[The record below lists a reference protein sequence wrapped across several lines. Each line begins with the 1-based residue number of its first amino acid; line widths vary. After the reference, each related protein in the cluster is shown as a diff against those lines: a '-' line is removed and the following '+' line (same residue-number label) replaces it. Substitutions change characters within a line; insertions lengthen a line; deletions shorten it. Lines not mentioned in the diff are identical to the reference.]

1 MTSSRHVGLIGCGAI
16 AQAVL
21 AALGNGAPERIG
33 GIVVRRWRERSYDIP
48 TVARVADLD
57 PRITLVVEAAG
68 GSAVREHGAA
78 VLHSGRDLAIVST
91 ASLVDEDLL
100 RSLQAAA
107 WEHGRSL
114 YAVSGAIG
122 ALDALGA
129 LRSAELSYVRYIGRK
144 PPRAWLGTP
153 AADRIDLARIDA
165 PVAFFEGRA
174 REAVTLFPQNANVA
188 ATVALAGLGF
198 DRTSVTLV
206 AAPGL
211 KRNVHRIEAGGPAGT
226 ITFEVEARSAPSNP
240 RTSLLAAH
248 SIVNFLETGSGALR
262 LNAERPNVDRGDL
275 RALVNCS
282 DGSTKRSHIS
292 VRGRAAG

>member
-1 MTSSRHVGLIGCGAI
+1 MTSMRGVALIGCGAI
-16 AQAVL
+16 AQTVM
-21 AALGNGAPERIG
+21 AALGNGAQERIG
-33 GIVVRRWRERSYDIP
+33 GLVVRRRHDGACGIP

-57 PRITLVVEAAG
+57 RRITLVVEAAG
-68 GSAVREHGAA
+68 GSAVREYGVA

-91 ASLVDEDLL
+91 ASLVDQDLL

-107 WEHGRSL
+107 REQGRTL

-129 LRSAELSYVRYIGRK
+129 LRAAELSYVRYIGRK

-153 AADRIDLARIDA
+153 AADRVDLARIDH

-206 AAPGL
+206 ADPDL
-211 KRNVHRIEAGGPAGT
+211 ERNVHRVEARSTAGT
-226 ITFEVEARSAPSNP
+226 ITFEAEARSAPSNP
-240 RTSLLAAH
+240 RTSLLAAY
-248 SIVNFLETGSGALR
+248 SIVNFLQTGSGALR
-262 LNAERPNVDRGDL
+262 LNGA
-275 RALVNCS
+275 
-282 DGSTKRSHIS
+282 
-292 VRGRAAG
+292 